1 MMDKKA
7 CVRAVDIDYIL
18 RYRIIALIVLLGLT
32 VFFAVQLR
40 DLKMA
45 SDPLEAMYPQ
55 GHKYISTLHAIKKFV
70 PESHMLVC
78 VLDVGTGDIYN
89 KETLAKIDSLTKGI
103 MGIEGVLPT
112 GITSLTKGITH
123 YNNTADGL
131 EMNSILGYKWPQT
144 SEEFEALKR
153 RVAVNPMGIG
163 KYFAYDNTAVMI
175 TAKLCDIN
183 QLAKTSYDQ
192 IPDKEKVSFE
202 KYRNQQANV
211 FNANLLKNMRE
222 LKSKIDDNNH
232 TLYFM
237 GQEILTAQMT
247 EMGKTHISIAACL
260 MVVITIIMLALYFKT
275 VSGIVVPILAM
286 IMSVLWT
293 LGMYSMKGI
302 ELNPMALLFPMI
314 LGIMPVALSVLVMLR
329 YYRSYDEFKDKYRAI
344 IGAYEGTLVIPATLT
359 AGLVTATMCVSNVPM
374 LKDLGYMGLFS
385 IVGMFAAVVFLVPVL
400 ISFLPA
406 PLKKGLGVGEKI
418 AHVFIRPSIGRW
430 RWGILVV
437 LAVILIIGALSAARL
452 KIGGNV
458 PGISYI
464 RSDHPWRMC
473 FNLLEE
479 KFMGPNQLL
488 VYVKANEEG
497 GLLEPA
503 SINAMGDFSSYLR
516 NESGA
521 KDSITFD
528 MMICLTRGSLM
539 GANPKWQTVP
549 LSRNQIS
556 GLAGMVME
564 EGGAEDFMNPTFTQA
579 TISPFFPTSDTKSID
594 RYASNMQ
601 AYIDSHPSE
610 NLSFSLGGGLLGMTK
625 ALNDGTRDAY
635 PLVLI
640 AGFIGL
646 LVLVTLATG
655 SLINGLI
662 ITIPVAL
669 AQGII
674 WLIMVIFDIPVNLPV
689 VSVASAAIGFGC
701 VFGYHLLSRMSGE
714 DLGKAGGEI
723 LLTGLFVFVACLP
736 WFFIGMTFQADMVM
750 MFGIMALTETSM
762 SLMFIPALARCFMPG
777 FQDQ

>member
-7 CVRAVDIDYIL
+7 CGKAMDIKFIL
-18 RYRIIALIVLLGLT
+18 RYRIIALVVLLGLT
-32 VFFAVQLR
+32 LFFAVQLR

-55 GHKYISTLHAIKKFV
+55 GHKYIKTLHAIKNMV
-70 PESHMLVC
+70 PELRMLVC
-78 VLDVGTGDIYN
+78 ILDVGTGDIYN
-89 KETLAKIDSLTKGI
+89 KETLAKIDSLTNGI

-112 GITSLTKGITH
+112 GITSLTKGVTH

-131 EMNSILGYKWPQT
+131 EMNPILGYKWPQT

-183 QLAKTSYDQ
+183 QLARTSYDQ
-192 IPDKEKVSFE
+192 IPDKEKISFE

-232 TLYFM
+232 ALYFM

-247 EMGKTHISIAACL
+247 EMGKTHVSIAACL
-260 MVVITIIMLALYFKT
+260 MVVITIIMLALYFRT

-302 ELNPMALLFPMI
+302 EFNPMALLFPMI
-314 LGIMPVALSVLVMLR
+314 PGIIPVALSVLVMLR
-329 YYRSYDEFKDKYRAI
+329 YHRSYDEFKDKPRAI

-359 AGLVTATMCVSNVPM
+359 AGLVTAVMCVSNVPM

-385 IVGMFAAVVFLVPVL
+385 IAGIFAAMVFFVPVL

-406 PLKKGLGVGEKI
+406 PLKKGPGVGEKI

-437 LAVILIIGALSAARL
+437 LAVILIFGALSAARL

-473 FNLLEE
+473 SNLLGK

-503 SINAMGDFSSYLR
+503 SINAMGDFSRYLR
-516 NESGA
+516 NECGA
-521 KDSITFD
+521 KDSIAFD
-528 MMICLTRGSLM
+528 MMICLTRSSLM

-594 RYASNMQ
+594 RYASDMQ

-625 ALNDGTRDAY
+625 TLNDGTRDAY

-655 SLINGLI
+655 SLTTGLI

-674 WLIMVIFDIPVNLPV
+674 WLIMAIFDIPVNLPV

-723 LLTGLFVFVACLP
+723 LLTGLLVFVACLP
-736 WFFIGMTFQADMVM
+736 WFFIGMTFQANMVM
-750 MFGIMALTETSM
+750 MFGIMALTETIM